1 MEENALQVTIK
12 GKSMLK
18 EDRIDLYIFDPEP
31 CRYKRVEYDFL
42 TVALIFF
49 VFVIISSSVVIDPY
63 SYGVSAYFIF
73 GIVMLLL
80 SLFFMALFLIQFVI
94 KSRDRVIF
102 YNRFN
107 GEPVLCIW
115 NNNPNPKDFLEFT
128 TGNVLKSMAFIQ

>member
-1 MEENALQVTIK
+1 
-12 GKSMLK
+12 MLK
-18 EDRIDLYIFDPEP
+18 EDRIELYIFDPEP

-80 SLFFMALFLIQFVI
+80 SLFYGTFLIQFVI
-94 KSRDRVIF
+94 KSRDVLIF
-102 YNRFN
+102 YNEFN
-107 GEPVLCIW
+107 GEPVLYIW
-115 NNNPNPKDFLEFT
+115 NNNPNPKAFLEFT